1 MRRAQQS
8 LSTLAESAQVN
19 ITCQGCPESGLNGVT
34 FICLHS
40 CLSQS
45 PDGSCQKEHDLDKVV
60 SAAEARPKDADSWR
74 LPAGPG
80 STSFL
85 EGMSKTSPPFLP
97 LSPSFSLDHKTQHKI
112 DGTDG

>member
-1 MRRAQQS
+1 MRQAQHS
-8 LSTLAESAQVN
+8 LSTLAESSTVT
-19 ITCQGCPESGLNGVT
+19 ITCQGCPDSGLNGLT
-34 FICLHS
+34 FIGLRS

-60 SAAEARPKDADSWR
+60 SAAEARPKHADSWR

-85 EGMSKTSPPFLP
+85 EGMSKTSPLFLLMSP
-97 LSPSFSLDHKTQHKI
+97 LFPPRPQDPARN
-112 DGTDG
+112 